1 MAMQSLS
8 SSSSISSGFKYH
20 VFLSFRDIDTL
31 YGFTGNL
38 YKALIDKGIKTFIDD
53 NDLERGDESTPS
65 LVKAIEE
72 SRILIPI
79 FSANYA
85 SSSFCLDELVH
96 IIHCYKTRGCSVLP
110 VFYGADPTHVR
121 HQTGSYGEH
130 LTKHEDK
137 FQNNKENMERLK
149 KWKMALTQAANF
161 SGHHFS
167 QGYEYELIEN
177 IVEHISDRINR
188 VFLHVAKYPVGL
200 QSRVQQ
206 VKLLLD
212 EESDEGV
219 NMVGLY
225 GTRGLGKSTLAKAIY
240 NFIAD
245 QFEGVCFLH
254 NVRENSARKNLK
266 HLQKELLSKTV
277 QLNIKLRDV
286 SEGIPI
292 IKERLCRKKILLILD
307 DVDQLDQLEA
317 LAGGLDWFGPGSR
330 VIITTRD
337 KHLLTCHGI
346 ERTYAVRGLYGKE
359 ALELLR
365 WTAFKN
371 NKVPPS
377 YEDVLNRAVS
387 YGSGIPL
394 VLEIVG
400 SNLFGKN
407 IEVWK
412 NTLDGY
418 DRIPNK
424 EIQKILRGA
433 KCIS

>member
-1 MAMQSLS
+1 MDVIVLT
-8 SSSSISSGFKYH
+8 Y
-20 VFLSFRDIDTL
+20 L
-31 YGFTGNL
+31 
-38 YKALIDKGIKTFIDD
+38 
-53 NDLERGDESTPS
+53 
-65 LVKAIEE
+65 
-72 SRILIPI
+72 
-79 FSANYA
+79 
-85 SSSFCLDELVH
+85 LDMN
-96 IIHCYKTRGCSVLP
+96 R
-110 VFYGADPTHVR
+110 
-121 HQTGSYGEH
+121 
-130 LTKHEDK
+130 
-137 FQNNKENMERLK
+137 
-149 KWKMALTQAANF
+149 
-161 SGHHFS
+161 
-167 QGYEYELIEN
+167 YEYKLIEN
-177 IVEHISDRINR
+177 IVKEISNRINR
-188 VFLHVAKYPVGL
+188 VLLHVAKYPVGL

-225 GTRGLGKSTLAKAIY
+225 GTGGLGKSTLAKAIY

-254 NVRENSARKNLK
+254 NVRENSARNNLK
-266 HLQKELLSKTV
+266 HLQEELLLKTV
-277 QLNIKLRDV
+277 RLDIKLGGV

-292 IKERLCRKKILLILD
+292 IKQRLCRKKILLILD
-307 DVDQLDQLEA
+307 DVDKLDQLEA

-346 ERTYAVRGLYGKE
+346 ERTYAVRGLYGTE

-365 WTAFKN
+365 WMAFKN
-371 NKVPPS
+371 NKVPSS

-387 YGSGIPL
+387 YASGIPL

-407 IEVWK
+407 LEEWK
-412 NTLDGY
+412 CTLDGY

-424 EIQKILRGA
+424 EIQKILKVSYDALEVEEQSVFLDIACCFKGCGWEDA
-433 KCIS
+433 KYMLHSHYGHSITHHLGVLADKCLIYRYYGLVTLHDLIEDMGKAIVQQESPKEPGERSRLWCQDDLVHVLKENTVSKIDIYDQFII

>member
-1 MAMQSLS
+1 MDVIVLT
-8 SSSSISSGFKYH
+8 Y
-20 VFLSFRDIDTL
+20 L
-31 YGFTGNL
+31 
-38 YKALIDKGIKTFIDD
+38 
-53 NDLERGDESTPS
+53 
-65 LVKAIEE
+65 
-72 SRILIPI
+72 
-79 FSANYA
+79 
-85 SSSFCLDELVH
+85 LDMN
-96 IIHCYKTRGCSVLP
+96 R
-110 VFYGADPTHVR
+110 
-121 HQTGSYGEH
+121 
-130 LTKHEDK
+130 
-137 FQNNKENMERLK
+137 
-149 KWKMALTQAANF
+149 
-161 SGHHFS
+161 
-167 QGYEYELIEN
+167 YEYKLIEN
-177 IVEHISDRINR
+177 IVKEISNRINR
-188 VFLHVAKYPVGL
+188 VLLHVAKYPVGL

-225 GTRGLGKSTLAKAIY
+225 GTGGLGKSTLAKAIY

-254 NVRENSARKNLK
+254 NVRENSARNNLK
-266 HLQKELLSKTV
+266 HLQEELLLKTV
-277 QLNIKLRDV
+277 RLDIKLGGV

-292 IKERLCRKKILLILD
+292 IKQRLCRKKILLILD
-307 DVDQLDQLEA
+307 DVDKLDQLEA

-346 ERTYAVRGLYGKE
+346 ERTYAVRGLYGTE

-365 WTAFKN
+365 WMAFKN
-371 NKVPPS
+371 NKVPSS

-387 YGSGIPL
+387 YASGIPL

-433 KCIS
+433 ECLS